1 MSFTF
6 LLHRRAFVHWY
17 VGEGMEEAEL
27 DEAREDLAVLEMDY
41 ENVLREDEEN
51 VNGAGGNDDES
62 Y

>member
-1 MSFTF
+1 M
-6 LLHRRAFVHWY
+6 HWY